1 MGFTVVG
8 GLQFCWRDISAV
20 LVEPSVVKPID
31 PLGSGVLD
39 LIDGAPR
46 TPMFDHLGLVQ
57 AVDRLRERIV
67 PRRQLRSIR
76 SVISELFG

>member
-1 MGFTVVG
+1 MVG
-8 GLQFCWRDISAV
+8 LASNSAGGMSPAV

-31 PLGSGVLD
+31 PLGGGVLD

-57 AVDRLRERIV
+57 AVDRRRERI
-67 PRRQLRSIR
+67 I
-76 SVISELFG
+76 E